1 MVVRL
6 LIEGAIGGA
15 QLAVVAFL
23 LSRFARDIAGRALL
37 AAVLIVAA
45 VIYVYFAAREGAGA
59 VWLTGEL
66 VGIAV
71 YGSIG
76 LRGVR
81 HSPWWLAAGWALH
94 PVWDILLHYIGPGH
108 SFAPETYTIPCIT
121 FDLGVA
127 AYIAVAYGL
136 LRLDQRPPLLR
147 RRKAVRHEAAV

>member
-1 MVVRL
+1 MVLRL

-15 QLAVVAFL
+15 QLFVVAFL
-23 LSRFARDIAGRALL
+23 LSRFVRDIAGRALL
-37 AAVLIVAA
+37 AAVLIIAA

-59 VWLTGEL
+59 VWLAGEL
-66 VGIAV
+66 VGIAI
-71 YGSIG
+71 YGSMG
-76 LRGVR
+76 LRGIR
-81 HSPWWLAAGWALH
+81 GSAWWLAAGWALH

-136 LRLDQRPPLLR
+136 FRLDQRPPLLR
-147 RRKAVRHEAAV
+147 RRKAARHEAAV

>member
-1 MVVRL
+1 MATRL

-15 QLAVVAFL
+15 QLFVVAFL
-23 LSRFARDIAGRALL
+23 LSRFVRDIAGRALL

-59 VWLTGEL
+59 FWLAGEL
-66 VGIAV
+66 VGIII
-71 YGSIG
+71 YGGIG

-81 HSPWWLAAGWALH
+81 GSAWWLAAGWALH

-121 FDLGVA
+121 FDFGVA
-127 AYIAVAYGL
+127 AYVAVAYGIF
-136 LRLDQRPPLLR
+136 RLDQRRPLLG
-147 RRKAVRHEAAV
+147 RKAARHEAAA

>member
-1 MVVRL
+1 VLLRL

-15 QLAVVAFL
+15 QLFVVAFL
-23 LSRFARDIAGRALL
+23 LSRFVRDIAGRALL

-45 VIYVYFAAREGAGA
+45 VIYVYYAARAGAGA
-59 VWLTGEL
+59 YWLTGEL

-71 YGSIG
+71 YGGIG

-81 HSPWWLAAGWALH
+81 GSARWLAAGWALH

-127 AYIAVAYGL
+127 AYIAVAYGI
-136 LRLDQRPPLLR
+136 LRLDQRPPLR
-147 RRKAVRHEAAV
+147 RRRHEAAV